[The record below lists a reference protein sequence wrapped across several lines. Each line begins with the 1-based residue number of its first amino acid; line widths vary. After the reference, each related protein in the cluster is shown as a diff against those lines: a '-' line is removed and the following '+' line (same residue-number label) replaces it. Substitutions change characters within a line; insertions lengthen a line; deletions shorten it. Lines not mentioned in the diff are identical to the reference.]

1 MVEEILHFSSEDS
14 GGGVASEDE
23 FGHVE
28 EDSEVIDHLT
38 KLPFI
43 FYGDCQ
49 NTIKGCDL
57 ANRCYGHNFCIIY
70 VFTVDTFVLYFSL
83 IDIEQNNFT

>member
-1 MVEEILHFSSEDS
+1 MEEILHFSSEDS

-28 EDSEVIDHLT
+28 EDSEVIDHLA

-49 NTIKGCDL
+49 
-57 ANRCYGHNFCIIY
+57 
-70 VFTVDTFVLYFSL
+70 
-83 IDIEQNNFT
+83 

>member
-1 MVEEILHFSSEDS
+1 MEEILHFSSEDS

-28 EDSEVIDHLT
+28 EDSGVIDHLA

-49 NTIKGCDL
+49 QMLWSQFLYYI
-57 ANRCYGHNFCIIY
+57 CIY
-70 VFTVDTFVLYFSL
+70 C
-83 IDIEQNNFT
+83 